1 MEQTTNFSHTG
12 SIGDCHASIPAMREH
27 YRKTGKKINLYLTA
41 GIKAE
46 YYDGAVHPTKNEN
59 GEQVMLNEAMIKM
72 MIPLYK
78 EQEFI
83 NDCKLDEGEKID
95 IDLGLIR
102 DTFVNM
108 PYGDL
113 RKWYFYIY
121 PDLACDLSKQY
132 IFVPDLDTD
141 IAKGKIVVARSE
153 RYRNDRIDYSFLKP
167 YEDDLVFSGTMR
179 EYNNF
184 CMQFD
189 LNIRKLN
196 ITDFLQLA
204 QILKQSR
211 GLIANQTMITQ
222 IAEGLK
228 IPRIVEL
235 CSFAPNV
242 YLVGENAYEFYAQQ
256 GLEYYF
262 HVLNGTVDKYFET
275 LKAAQVNEQLLKKD
289 NG

>member
-1 MEQTTNFSHTG
+1 
-12 SIGDCHASIPAMREH
+12 
-27 YRKTGKKINLYLTA
+27 
-41 GIKAE
+41 
-46 YYDGAVHPTKNEN
+46 
-59 GEQVMLNEAMIKM
+59 MLNQAMIDM
-72 MIPLYK
+72 MIPLFK
-78 EQEFI
+78 EQDFI
-83 NDCKLDEGEKID
+83 NECKVDEGEKVD
-95 IDLGLIR
+95 LDLGLIR

-108 PYGDL
+108 PYHDL

-132 IFVPDLDTD
+132 IFVPNLDKD

-153 RYRNDRIDYSFLKP
+153 RYRNDMIDYSFLKP

-189 LNIRKLN
+189 LNIKKLT
-196 ITDFLQLA
+196 ITNFLELA
-204 QILKQSR
+204 QILKQSN
-211 GLIANQTMITQ
+211 GLISNQTMIFQ

-242 YLVGENAYEFYAQQ
+242 DTVGENAYEFYAQPA
-256 GLEYYF
+256 LEYYF
-262 HVLNGTVDKYFET
+262 HKILGKEQEYLARMVEQQKVQIDET
-275 LKAAQVNEQLLKKD
+275 IKTPVN
-289 NG
+289 